1 MTNGHRL
8 PTFQSFV
15 SLLLIVLLT
24 APARVWAQ
32 AQAPSQTAPPAPQTV
47 PKTPAAEAPPLA
59 VNPQS
64 GLKVFVLEGAGVSN
78 FIPDRV
84 SRQVVVEV
92 RDRNDLPLEGAS
104 VLFEL
109 PASGPGGIFANGQ
122 RSRVV
127 RTDLRGQAA
136 TSFEILPAQGKFDI
150 AVTATAGTT
159 TGKATISQSSS
170 MIKLSDK
177 DLEKKHRWYTSKKF
191 IIITSLV
198 VVGAAV
204 GIILATKGSSKP
216 SSPTVVI
223 TPGSPTFGGPQ

>member
-15 SLLLIVLLT
+15 SLLLVFLLM
-24 APARVWAQ
+24 APMRVWAQ
-32 AQAPSQTAPPAPQTV
+32 AQTAPVAPQTAPAA
-47 PKTPAAEAPPLA
+47 PKTPAAEAPPIA
-59 VNPQS
+59 INPQS

-122 RSRVV
+122 RSRIV

-136 TSFEILPAQGKFDI
+136 MSFEILPEQGKFDI
-150 AVTATAGTT
+150 SVTATAGTT

-170 MIKLSDK
+170 MIKLTDK

-204 GIILATKGSSKP
+204 GIVLATRGSSKS

>member
-1 MTNGHRL
+1 
-8 PTFQSFV
+8 V
-15 SLLLIVLLT
+15 
-24 APARVWAQ
+24 
-32 AQAPSQTAPPAPQTV
+32 
-47 PKTPAAEAPPLA
+47 EAPPIA
-59 VNPQS
+59 INPQS

-104 VLFEL
+104 VLFQL

-122 RSRVV
+122 KSRIV

-136 TSFEILPAQGKFDI
+136 MSFEILPEQGKFDI

-170 MIKLSDK
+170 MIKLTDK

-198 VVGAAV
+198 VAGAAV
-204 GIILATKGSSKP
+204 GIILATKGSSKS